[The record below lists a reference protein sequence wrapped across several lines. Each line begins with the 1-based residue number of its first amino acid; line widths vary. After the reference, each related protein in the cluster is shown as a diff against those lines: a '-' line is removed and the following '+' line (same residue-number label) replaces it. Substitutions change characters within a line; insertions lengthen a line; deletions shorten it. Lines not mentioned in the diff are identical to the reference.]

1 MSMFQLNDKSIHKLE
16 KDLKIAND
24 RAFPFATKN
33 TINKAAFIAR
43 SISQSTIRNKMT
55 IRNKWTEGS
64 IQVEKTNTLNI
75 NSQAAFVG
83 SREGYMEDQEFGATK
98 RANGKEG
105 VPIPT
110 AFSSGEGRGRHR
122 GRLPRKPNKLRNIQL
137 KKLRGRKPTSKKQ
150 EHIFKVQEAVLSGSR
165 LYFHEFDNGTRGIF
179 RVKGGSRKFNK
190 GWPKG
195 ATISMVYDMSRKSVR
210 IPATPW
216 LGPSV
221 DKTIPHIAAVYK
233 KSLQFQLDKHRLFK

>member
-1 MSMFQLNDKSIHKLE
+1 MAMFQIDDRDINKLE
-16 KDLKIAND
+16 HDLKIAND

-55 IRNKWTEGS
+55 TRNQWTEKS

-75 NSQAAFVG
+75 REQEAAVG
-83 SREGYMEDQEFGATK
+83 SRADYMEDQEFGTVKTK
-98 RANGKEG
+98 GGKEG

-110 AFSSGEGRGRHR
+110 AFSSGEGRARHR
-122 GRLPRKPNKLRNIQL
+122 GRLPRKPHKLRNIQL
-137 KKLRGRKPTSKKQ
+137 RKLRGRKPKNKKQ
-150 EHIFKVQEAVLSGSR
+150 EHTFKVQEAVLSGQR
-165 LYFHEFDNGTRGIF
+165 LYYHEFDSGSKGIF
-179 RVKGGSRKFNK
+179 RVKGGSKKFKK

-195 ATISMVYDMSRKSVR
+195 ATIEMVYDMSRPTVR

-216 LGPSV
+216 LKPSV
-221 DKTIPHIAAVYK
+221 EKTIPHVARVYK
-233 KSLQFQLDKHRLFK
+233 KSLQFQLDRYRLFK